1 VRRSSRTTVRDAFA
15 FDDGNVDLRNIQ
27 LRREGSSLVPLT
39 PQEFKILNSMK
50 QDAERVISRDE
61 LLNEVWGCHKSDS
74 RRRVDNYILRL
85 RQKQEVDP
93 AHPVHFRIVHGCGYM
108 FVP

>member
-1 VRRSSRTTVRDAFA
+1 
-15 FDDGNVDLRNIQ
+15 
-27 LRREGSSLVPLT
+27 LVPLT
-39 PQEFKILNSMK
+39 PQEFKILNSME

-61 LLNEVWGCHKSDS
+61 FLNEVWGCYKSDT

-93 AHPVHFRIVHGCGYM
+93 ARPVHFRIVHGCGYM